1 MIEAY
6 ECELEYK
13 TEESYYLLVWND
25 PNIIQIR
32 TRGQLTLL
40 LAELDEDWDED
51 MDEVLKTL
59 DEGKFFESF
68 YLTITTIIEARGE
81 EE

>member
-1 MIEAY
+1 MIEANEY

-25 PNIIQIR
+25 PNSIQIR
-32 TRGQLTLL
+32 TRSQLTMLL
-40 LAELDEDWDED
+40 PELDMDED
-51 MDEVLKTL
+51 MDKVLKTL
-59 DEGKFFESF
+59 DEGKVFELF
-68 YLTITTIIEARGE
+68 YLTITRIIEAWVE